1 MGTFT
6 GGGSAIPQED
16 RDIYQRAKSAKELPD
31 DISSSS
37 QEYSNN
43 YSNPAYIDGRNS
55 NGVTLDSCLEEL
67 SRNWTTDS
75 GKTMISKMQ
84 EINDSINESL
94 NSLSAALSS
103 VTDITVKITYTEE
116 LEDV

>member
-1 MGTFT
+1 MGTAT
-6 GGGSAIPQED
+6 GGGPAISQED
-16 RDIYQRAKSAKELPD
+16 RSIYQANALSKSLPD
-31 DISSSS
+31 DISKSSNS
-37 QEYSNN
+37 FHSDYA
-43 YSNPAYIDGRNS
+43 NPAYETGRNS